1 MIKFKTTE
9 IVIGQH
15 PNKSLGTKFHLTDIL
30 LTIIMFPFRIVNLF
44 NKGYTSLSDSD
55 WELMFST
62 IEFKIEKRLVALTGF
77 DNCIVFYNLS
87 STDKKLNEVIRGK
100 VFGNFICK
108 TDSGI
113 FLRQFKSPKDWP
125 NSKLVYIG
133 FDNYKIMTVSKSD
146 SSWVD
151 WTCNSIADNQIDILT
166 EHRPGYSKILR
177 INQTQTN

>member
-9 IVIGQH
+9 IVTGQH
-15 PNKSLGTKFHLTDIL
+15 PNKSQGVKFHLTDIL

-44 NKGYTSLSDSD
+44 NKGYTAIADSN
-55 WELMFST
+55 WEFMFST
-62 IEFKIEKRLVALTGF
+62 VDFKIEKRLVALTGF
-77 DNCIVFYNLS
+77 DNCIDFYNLS

-108 TDSGI
+108 TDNGF

-133 FDNYKIMTVSKSD
+133 FDNYEIMTVSKSD

-151 WTCNSIADNQIDILT
+151 WTCNSIGDNQIDILT
-166 EHRPGYSKILR
+166 EHGHGYSKILR
-177 INQTQTN
+177 INQTQIN